1 MKRKTTLAYFLLT
14 VILLSGC
21 SPDNESLSNSFSFS
35 NDSEYNV
42 TYNYT
47 VSDYPVYKNAE
58 ELITASDIVL
68 TGKVTDIFFQMLD
81 STTGLPPTDQT
92 EERNNELCTIYTV
105 EVISTYKGDASEAVS
120 IRTQGGLKDE
130 YLDQQILALGER
142 ASNGI
147 TVAQDMPEIK
157 IGETYLFSLRVF
169 DGTDPCLM
177 NPDQGII
184 KVSELSEA
192 VVKDEY
198 GYISAKDMISY
209 FGEEKWS
216 AFKSINYI
224 ETE

>member
-105 EVISTYKGDASEAVS
+105 EVISTYKGDASEAVN